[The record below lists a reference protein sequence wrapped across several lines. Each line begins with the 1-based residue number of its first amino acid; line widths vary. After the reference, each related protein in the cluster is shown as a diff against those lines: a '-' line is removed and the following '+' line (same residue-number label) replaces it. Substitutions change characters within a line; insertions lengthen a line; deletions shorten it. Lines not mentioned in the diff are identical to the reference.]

1 MIRCRAKLWTAV
13 VAAAFAVTGA
23 RAEWTTIDAGR
34 GDVAINVPA
43 GVSPSS
49 PAPLAVLLHGYGGT
63 GAIYEDYLQMATRFE
78 AAGFIYAIPDGTV
91 DTGGSRFWNATDACC
106 NKYGSTVDDVGYLE
120 DLIDAID
127 LEHGVSE
134 VHLFGVSN
142 GGFMSY
148 RFACERAERLTSIA
162 SISGATWK
170 DETVCAPAASVRAL
184 EIHGTLDSQILYDG
198 GYWEPGVAFGL
209 EAYPSAPETTG
220 DWRSY
225 NGCDASMTPGSPFDA
240 DSSVAGAETDVERW
254 VTNCDPGGR
263 AELWRLNGAEH
274 LPAFTAQFRDR
285 LMGWFRDVSIEIFY
299 DGFEGGLA
307 TWSEAVA
314 AP

>member
-1 MIRCRAKLWTAV
+1 MNRSRAKLWTAV
-13 VAAAFAVTGA
+13 VAVTFAVSGA

-43 GVSPSS
+43 GVSPAN

-63 GAIYEDYLQMATRFE
+63 GAIYEDYLQMATLLE
-78 AAGFIYAIPDGTV
+78 SAGFLYAIPDGTA

-127 LEHGVSE
+127 AAHGVTE

-148 RFACERAERLTSIA
+148 RFACERAERVVSIA

-170 DETVCAPAASVRAL
+170 DETLCAPAVPVRAL
-184 EIHGTLDSQILYDG
+184 EVHGTLDSQILYEG
-198 GYWEPGVAFGL
+198 GYWEPGQAYGL
-209 EAYPSAPETTG
+209 GEYPSSLETMG
-220 DWRSY
+220 DWRTY
-225 NGCDASMTPGSPFDA
+225 DGCDATTTAGASFDA
-240 DSSVAGAETDVERW
+240 DSSLAGAETDVVRW
-254 VTNCDPGGR
+254 VTNCAGGR
-263 AELWRLNGAEH
+263 AELWTIDGAEH
-274 LPAFTAQFRDR
+274 LPAFTAQFRER
-285 LMGWFRDVSIEIFY
+285 LLAWFRDVATEIFF
-299 DGFEGGLA
+299 DGFEDGFGG
-307 TWSEAVA
+307 WSETVA
-314 AP
+314 GA